1 MAGVFTWK
9 GIKGLRDFKSSVWR
23 IARQRERERGR
34 GTVRREQME
43 LTKKAKRNDA
53 GGKEDRKNGGEK

>member
-23 IARQRERERGR
+23 IARQRERERE
-34 GTVRREQME
+34 REREGEAQS
-43 LTKKAKRNDA
+43 
-53 GGKEDRKNGGEK
+53 GGNKWN